1 MEQLP
6 EIEEATAG
14 LSVTEM
20 LRELLTT
27 WFPGEVAVTAS
38 LRAPSIVVLK
48 IISDIDP
55 ATPVIFCHPRQ
66 VFPESEEYRA
76 EIVGLL
82 GLTNVQVVTGS
93 DPVTRKRPFERC
105 ERLWSETP
113 DGMGRS
119 KETIHLND
127 TLLPYRCWIKAAYH
141 ERTVGSADQ
150 RFYCYGGKVIV
161 DALRGRTRELID
173 RFMQAHRLPYHPRI
187 SHRKKPVEAALM
199 TDAPDIG
206 WHF

>member
-1 MEQLP
+1 MDQLP
-6 EIEEATAG
+6 QIEDATAG
-14 LSVTEM
+14 LSATEM

-48 IISDIDP
+48 IISSIDP
-55 ATPVIFCHPRQ
+55 TTPVIFCHPRQ
-66 VFPESEEYRA
+66 VFPESQEYRA
-76 EIVGLL
+76 QIVDLL
-82 GLTNVQVVTGS
+82 GLTNIKVVTRS

-105 ERLWSETP
+105 ERLWSESP

-127 TLLPYRCWIKAAYH
+127 TLAPYRCWIKAAYH
-141 ERTVGSADQ
+141 ERTVGSTEQ
-150 RFYCYGGKVIV
+150 RFYRYGGKLIV
-161 DALRGRTRELID
+161 DALRGRSKALID
-173 RFMQAHRLPYHPRI
+173 RFMQAHQLPYHPKVSR
-187 SHRKKPVEAALM
+187 RKQRVEVAQS
-199 TDAPDIG
+199 DAPDIG